1 MEKLLWR
8 EVEGTIERNGVA
20 LVSCCEEDGWRRAE
34 LQSLILYSMGL
45 LFWMYLLYCQSL
57 AQVQSDRMN
66 E

>member
-1 MEKLLWR
+1 MKKLLWR

-45 LFWMYLLYCQSL
+45 FYLDVFTLLSIFSTS
-57 AQVQSDRMN
+57 AER
-66 E
+66 